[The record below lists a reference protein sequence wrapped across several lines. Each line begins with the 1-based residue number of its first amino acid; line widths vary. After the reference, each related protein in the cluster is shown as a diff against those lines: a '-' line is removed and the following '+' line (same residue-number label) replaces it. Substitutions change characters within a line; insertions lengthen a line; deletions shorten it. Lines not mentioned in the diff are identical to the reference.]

1 MPASSSS
8 PQGLTVDELV
18 AAVDRASAG
27 RIPVTVLGASDKR
40 IRSVAPLDGAAEDQL
55 SFLSNPRYRNI
66 AATSRA
72 GAVVLTEADSSAVF
86 TDQASS
92 QTRIVCAHPYAW
104 FAYAAQQLC
113 PEPRPQ
119 PGRSP
124 QASVHAQA
132 QVAEG
137 VCIEPFAV
145 VEAGAKLEQGAWIGA
160 GAYVG
165 RNVHIGA
172 NARLF
177 PGVRIL
183 DGCSLGQRSV
193 LHSGVVIGA
202 DGFGFAPFQ
211 GQYIKIPQTGAVRL
225 GNDVDIGANTTIDR
239 GTMDDTV
246 IEDGVKIDNQVQIGH
261 NCRIGAHTVIAGC
274 VGIAGSATIGAGCQV
289 GGAAMI
295 AGHLTIAAGTIVGPG
310 TLVSRSIAQPGYYTG
325 FFPLMSNRDWEKN
338 AAVVRHL
345 SELRDRVRALEKQLK
360 TSDST

>member
-1 MPASSSS
+1 MPVSFPSS
-8 PQGLTVDELV
+8 QGLSVGELV
-18 AAVDRASAG
+18 AAVDQASGG
-27 RIPVTVLGASDKR
+27 RISVTVLGSPDKR
-40 IRSVAPLDGAAEDQL
+40 IVSVAPLDAATSDQL
-55 SFLSNPRYRNI
+55 SFLANPRYRNI

-72 GAVVLTEADSSAVF
+72 GAVVLTEADSSAVPL
-86 TDQASS
+86 DVNM
-92 QTRIVCAHPYAW
+92 QTRIVCPHPYAW
-104 FAYAAQQLC
+104 FAYASQQLC
-113 PEPRPQ
+113 PTPRPQ
-119 PGRSP
+119 PGCAP
-124 QASVHAQA
+124 QAVVHAQA
-132 QVAEG
+132 QVADG
-137 VCIEPFAV
+137 VCIEAFAM
-145 VEAGAKLEQGAWIGA
+145 VEAGAQIEQGAWIGA

-165 RNVHIGA
+165 RNVRIGA
-172 NARLF
+172 HARLF
-177 PGVRIL
+177 PGARIL
-183 DGCSLGQRSV
+183 EGCSLGQRSV

-211 GQYIKIPQTGAVRL
+211 GQYIKIPQNGAVRL
-225 GNDVDIGANTTIDR
+225 GDDVDIGANTTIDR

-261 NCRIGAHTVIAGC
+261 NCRVGAHTVIAGC

-310 TLVSRSIAQPGYYTG
+310 TLVSRSIAQPGYFTG

-360 TSDST
+360 TSEST